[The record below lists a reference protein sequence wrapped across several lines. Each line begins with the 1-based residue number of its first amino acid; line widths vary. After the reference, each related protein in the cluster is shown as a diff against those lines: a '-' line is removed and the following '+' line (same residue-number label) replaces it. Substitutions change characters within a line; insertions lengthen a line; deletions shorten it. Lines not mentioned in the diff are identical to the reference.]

1 LRKTAPE
8 IRLLPAKGRAHTRG
22 TCNDRVQ
29 RVRVVHDGGRARLVR
44 QWFKES
50 IELLLIQLL
59 HSFASLFSPRHSAE
73 TWNANSSTCDCL
85 TVDCSATKHF
95 SLRKNQASVPESPST
110 PIRSDSA
117 AIVNPRFAAVSQS
130 NPGRTFVR
138 TGQRQCRC
146 TRFCYIALAQ
156 QQRRRRSLPRS
167 YPLSFIARRARNRT
181 APRQHQQREGQLIA
195 LSIVSTPVPLVKR
208 RRPKRLSSN
217 PCRSQHCMRRRGLPH
232 RRLHPT
238 CPWSADRT
246 RARLTMEPGP
256 RAPRSATP

>member
-1 LRKTAPE
+1 M
-8 IRLLPAKGRAHTRG
+8 IGY
-22 TCNDRVQ
+22 
-29 RVRVVHDGGRARLVR
+29 
-44 QWFKES
+44 KES
-50 IELLLIQLL
+50 GWCMTAGARDLSDSGSKKASSCYSFSSYIPLL
-59 HSFASLFSPRHSAE
+59 HCSRHTTASAE

-85 TVDCSATKHF
+85 TVDCSAIKHF

-117 AIVNPRFAAVSQS
+117 TIVNPRFAAVSQS

-181 APRQHQQREGQLIA
+181 APRHHQQREGPINSA
-195 LSIVSTPVPLVKR
+195 VDRVDA
-208 RRPKRLSSN
+208 RP
-217 PCRSQHCMRRRGLPH
+217 
-232 RRLHPT
+232 
-238 CPWSADRT
+238 
-246 RARLTMEPGP
+246 P
-256 RAPRSATP
+256 R